1 MQSVLAKLQKVITI
15 CDFINYAIFIK
26 KGEFRTFTQRLL
38 GISMQ
43 FIDPDNK
50 RVLNFALMNRMLV
63 WQVYELFLK
72 TFLPSFFSFCAGPL
86 KNLFYLSSFLQ
97 PEAGQEKKGC
107 VFCTSEPIMPQQAMP
122 CQHKACYYCSK
133 THKSEK
139 CPLCAQPI

>member
-1 MQSVLAKLQKVITI
+1 MLWLVLSVLLPYLMRKMQTYASTKETGFWKMVQSVLAKLQKVITI

-97 PEAGQEKKGC
+97 PDAGQ
-107 VFCTSEPIMPQQAMP
+107 
-122 CQHKACYYCSK
+122 
-133 THKSEK
+133 
-139 CPLCAQPI
+139 